1 MLPVVLTTFLQNI
14 TDVHGTHME
23 KIFKKQGQVANPT
36 PFFGNRKSKEWQIRA
51 TDRLYRV
58 L

>member
-36 PFFGNRKSKEWQIRA
+36 PFLATGKAKSGK
-51 TDRLYRV
+51 
-58 L
+58 